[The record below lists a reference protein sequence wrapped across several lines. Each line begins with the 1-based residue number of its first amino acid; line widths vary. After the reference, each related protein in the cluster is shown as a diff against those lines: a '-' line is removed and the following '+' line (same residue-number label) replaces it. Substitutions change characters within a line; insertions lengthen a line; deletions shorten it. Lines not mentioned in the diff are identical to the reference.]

1 MQIKYIFLFLIPA
14 IFLISCGDKNE
25 KQPSRE
31 LDTKMNKISES
42 YVKII
47 LRVGRFDPDY
57 VDAYYGPDEWKPDS
71 TFQADS
77 SALKHLDAETDALLD
92 RMESLGKY
100 NADELQTLRFRFLFK
115 QMLALKTKIFM
126 LKGGHLSFDQETKAL
141 YDAEAPHY
149 TEEHFKK
156 IIAELDKMLPGSG
169 NVTDRFEKFKSQFI
183 IPKDKLDK
191 VFTAAINE
199 CRSRTLDHIRLPQD
213 ENFKVEYVTDKPWG
227 GYNWYKGNSYSV
239 IQVNTDL
246 PIYIDRAVDLAAH
259 EGYPGHH
266 VYNTLLEKNLVRQR
280 GWAEFSVYPLF
291 SPQSLIAEG
300 TANFGI
306 EMAFPGDS
314 RIKFE
319 KEVLFPIAGL
329 DSSQADEY
337 YHALEL
343 ADQLSY
349 AGNEAARNYL
359 NGDWDKEI
367 AVQWMQKY
375 ELLSKE
381 RAEKGLSFIDKYR
394 SYVINYNLGKDIV
407 KQYVEQNGGTKD
419 NQSKR
424 WEIFEEII
432 STPRTPSGL
441 QAAEKK

>member
-1 MQIKYIFLFLIPA
+1 MRIIYLFLLLVPGIL
-14 IFLISCGDKNE
+14 LISCGE
-25 KQPSRE
+25 QQQQPSPE
-31 LDTKMNKISES
+31 LDKKMNTIAER
-42 YVKII
+42 YVKVI
-47 LRVGRFDPDY
+47 LRIGKFDPDY

-71 TFQADS
+71 SFHADQDD
-77 SALKHLDAETDALLD
+77 LKNLDTETDALLD
-92 RMESLGKY
+92 SMDTLGKY
-100 NADELQTLRFRFLFK
+100 NADEMQTQRFRFLYK
-115 QMLALKTKIFM
+115 QMLAAKTKIFM
-126 LKGGHLSFDQETKAL
+126 LKGGRLSFDNETKAL
-141 YDAEAPHY
+141 YDAEAPHLS
-149 TEEHFKK
+149 EDHFQN
-156 IIAELDKMLPGSG
+156 IINELDSILPGKG
-169 NVTDRFEKFKSQFI
+169 NVTDRYEKFRDQFI

-191 VFTAAINE
+191 VFTASINE
-199 CRSRTLDHIRLPQD
+199 CRTRTLDHIQLPPD
-213 ENFKVEYVTDKPWG
+213 ENFKVEYVNNKPWG

-306 EMAFPGDS
+306 EMAFPGAS

-319 KEVLFPIAGL
+319 KEVLFPLAGL

-343 ADQLSY
+343 TDKLSY

-359 NGDWDKEI
+359 NGDWDKEAAI
-367 AVQWMQKY
+367 KWMQKY
-375 ELLSKE
+375 ELMSKE
-381 RAEKGLSFIDKYR
+381 RAEKRLSFIDRYR

-407 KQYVEQNGGTKD
+407 KKYVEKNGGTKD
-419 NQSKR
+419 NPSKR
-424 WEIFEEII
+424 WEIFEKII
-432 STPRTPSGL
+432 STPQTPSGL
-441 QAAEKK
+441 QNEK

>member
-1 MQIKYIFLFLIPA
+1 MKIKYIFIFLLTGIL
-14 IFLISCGDKNE
+14 LISCGE
-25 KQPSRE
+25 KKDNQPSRE
-31 LDTKMNKISES
+31 LDTKMNNIAEQ
-42 YVKII
+42 YVKVI
-47 LRVGRFDPDY
+47 LKVGKFDPDY
-57 VDAYYGPDEWKPDS
+57 VDAYYGPDNWKPDS
-71 TFQADS
+71 TYNADS
-77 SALKHLDAETDALLD
+77 SALKHLSAETDALLD
-92 RMESLGKY
+92 SMESFGKY
-100 NADELQTLRFRFLFK
+100 NADEMQTLRYRFLYK
-115 QMLALKTKIFM
+115 QMLALKTRIFM
-126 LKGGHLSFDQETKAL
+126 LEGGSLTFDQETKAL
-141 YDAEAPHY
+141 YDAEAPHFS
-149 TEEHFKK
+149 EEHFQK
-156 IIAELDKMLPGSG
+156 IINQLDKLLPGKG
-169 NVTDRFEKFKSQFI
+169 NVTDRFEKFRSQFI

-199 CRSRTLDHIRLPQD
+199 CRKKTLDHIRLPSD
-213 ENFKVEYVTDKPWG
+213 ENFKVEYVTNKPWG

-280 GWAEFSVYPLF
+280 GWNEFTVYPLF

-306 EMAFPGDS
+306 EMAFPGES

-343 ADQLSY
+343 VDELSY

-359 NGDWDKEI
+359 NGDWNKDKSVE
-367 AVQWMQKY
+367 WLQKY
-375 ELLSKE
+375 ELMSKE
-381 RAEKGLSFIDKYR
+381 RAEKRLSFIDKYR

-407 KQYVEQNGGTKD
+407 KNYIEKNGGTKD
-419 NQSKR
+419 NPQKR
-424 WEIFEEII
+424 WEIFERII
-432 STPRTPSGL
+432 STPQTPSGL
-441 QAAEKK
+441 QEGLK

>member
-1 MQIKYIFLFLIPA
+1 MPVKNIFFVLLTALVLF
-14 IFLISCGDKNE
+14 SCGDKNE

-31 LDTKMNKISES
+31 LDTKMNSIAES
-42 YVKII
+42 YVKVI
-47 LRVGRFDPDY
+47 LRVGKFDPDY

-71 TFQADS
+71 TYSADS
-77 SALKHLDAETDALLD
+77 TALKHLDAETDALLD
-92 RMESLGKY
+92 SMESLGQY
-100 NADELQTLRFRFLFK
+100 NADEMQTLRFRFLFK

-126 LKGGHLSFDQETKAL
+126 LRGGDLPFDQETKAL
-141 YDAEAPHY
+141 YDAEAPHHS
-149 TEEHFKK
+149 EEYFRK
-156 IIAELDKMLPGSG
+156 IIDELDKLLPGSG
-169 NVTDRFEKFKSQFI
+169 NVTDRFESFRSRFI

-199 CRSRTLDHIRLPQD
+199 CRSRTLDHIQLPQD
-213 ENFKVEYVTDKPWG
+213 ENFKIEYVNNKPWG

-246 PIYIDRAVDLAAH
+246 PVYIDRAVDLAAH

-280 GWAEFSVYPLF
+280 GWSEFSVYPLF

-300 TANFGI
+300 TANYGI
-306 EMAFPGDS
+306 NMAFPGDS

-337 YHALEL
+337 YRILGL
-343 ADQLSY
+343 IDSLSY

-359 NGDWDKEI
+359 NGDWDREA
-367 AVQWMQKY
+367 AVEWLQKY
-375 ELLSKE
+375 ELMSRE
-381 RAEKGLSFIDKYR
+381 RAEKRMSFIDKYR

-407 KQYVEQNGGTKD
+407 KNYIERNGGTKD
-419 NQSKR
+419 NPSKR
-424 WEIFEEII
+424 WEIFEKII
-432 STPRTPSGL
+432 STPQTPSGL
-441 QAAEKK
+441 QDNKK